1 MKEKGRNL
9 FHPHSLPHS
18 PLPVLIPHPSLLPS
32 PFSLNSLV
40 WETITMEVNIKTI
53 DQVTIAE
60 VSGDVDGSTAAKLQE
75 EILPLAVPN
84 SKILMDMTQVPY
96 MSSAG
101 LRMLLSLYRKVGSV
115 EGKLVLV
122 GLSEEIRDT
131 MSITGFLD
139 FFTTCD
145 TVDAGLATLE

>member
-1 MKEKGRNL
+1 
-9 FHPHSLPHS
+9 
-18 PLPVLIPHPSLLPS
+18 
-32 PFSLNSLV
+32 
-40 WETITMEVNIKTI
+40 MEVNIKTI

-60 VSGDVDGSTAAKLQE
+60 VSGDIDGSTAAKLQE
-75 EILPLAVPN
+75 EILPLAQPN
-84 SKILMDMTQVPY
+84 CKILMDMTQVPY